1 MPQGEQ
7 MKILL
12 ATSFALTTVLSSQ
25 AFAIGGGGGGLDFK
39 DGLFWGADLNR
50 NEKLDIKEAKAV
62 YNLGDEKVFA
72 KYDTSGEGVITKF
85 EFYDYLNQRNKDE

>member
-1 MPQGEQ
+1 
-7 MKILL
+7 MKSVSAAFFLLL
-12 ATSFALTTVLSSQ
+12 ATFSSQ
-25 AFAIGGGGGGLDFK
+25 AFSRGGGLDFK

-50 NEKLDIKEAKAV
+50 NEQLDIKEAKAI

-85 EFYDYLNQRNKDE
+85 EFYDYLNRRGKEE

>member
-1 MPQGEQ
+1 MRS
-7 MKILL
+7 LS
-12 ATSFALTTVLSSQ
+12 AASFAILAIFSSQ
-25 AFAIGGGGGGLDFK
+25 AFSLGGGLDFK

-50 NEKLDIKEAKAV
+50 NEQLDIKEAKAI

-85 EFYDYLNQRNKDE
+85 EFYDYLNKRGKGE

>member
-1 MPQGEQ
+1 
-7 MKILL
+7 MKLL
-12 ATSFALTTVLSSQ
+12 SAVPFALFATFSSQ
-25 AFAIGGGGGGLDFK
+25 AFSIGGGLDLK

-50 NEKLDIKEAKAV
+50 NEQLDINEAKAI

-85 EFYDYLNQRNKDE
+85 EFYDYLNRRGKEE